1 MAQVKKEA
9 VRKATLNS
17 AFERFTKQGYAK
29 TTLKQIA
36 VGAGIT
42 TTNIYRYY
50 GSKLDALF
58 AVFRPWLNDRLDR
71 LEQELSTIQ
80 NPRIRFGLIVQT
92 MWRTIPEADNGFMY
106 NLIQGLSTLKPGDD
120 YSRELLIEL
129 EHRLTELLRD
139 CLPEDRHFMLEDNR
153 LAHML
158 FMGMDGFSMGYGL
171 IGPSRRSYA
180 IAEDYCDVIMGT
192 SRHSE

>member
-1 MAQVKKEA
+1 
-9 VRKATLNS
+9 
-17 AFERFTKQGYAK
+17 
-29 TTLKQIA
+29 
-36 VGAGIT
+36 
-42 TTNIYRYY
+42 
-50 GSKLDALF
+50 
-58 AVFRPWLNDRLDR
+58 
-71 LEQELSTIQ
+71 
-80 NPRIRFGLIVQT
+80 
-92 MWRTIPEADNGFMY
+92 
-106 NLIQGLSTLKPGDD
+106 
-120 YSRELLIEL
+120 LIEL

-158 FMGMDGFSMGYGL
+158 FMGMYGFSMGYGL